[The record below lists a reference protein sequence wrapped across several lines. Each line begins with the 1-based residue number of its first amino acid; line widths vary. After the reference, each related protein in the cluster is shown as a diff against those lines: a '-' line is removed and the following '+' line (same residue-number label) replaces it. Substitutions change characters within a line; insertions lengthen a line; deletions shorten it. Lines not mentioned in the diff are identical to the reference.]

1 MISATVSL
9 TNEERAFNVW
19 HYLTNLC
26 SKRSVNYAEII
37 EFSFVESVFIANWGK
52 YNSEAAFLQRPLF
65 VTKLPHLLQSKPK
78 IVTKLG
84 NFALF

>member
-9 TNEERAFNVW
+9 TNEDSAFNVW

-52 YNSEAAFLQRPLF
+52 YNKVRQLFYKGPAPLCNKAASLI
-65 VTKLPHLLQSKPK
+65 TK
-78 IVTKLG
+78 
-84 NFALF
+84 